1 MRNPHDLRQANKR
14 SVETL
19 LEVMSKLRDPERGCP
34 WDRQQSFDSIAPY
47 TIEEAYEVAEAIS
60 GKDMESLVD
69 ELGDLLF
76 QVVFHAQMAKEEG
89 GFDFGDVVAAIVD
102 KMIRRHPN
110 VFADETVAD
119 VEAQSLSWEAH
130 KAEERRS
137 LGSDAAPSRMDY
149 VPKGLPAI
157 KRAQKLQTR
166 AARVGFD
173 WPSARAVV
181 PKLREELAELTQA
194 METDASRS
202 DLQEEMG
209 DLLFSCINLARHLNV
224 DAEMALRGTTTKF
237 EQRFRWME
245 AELKAQGRTAEAT
258 DAEELEALWSK
269 AKKQTR

>member
-1 MRNPHDLRQANKR
+1 
-14 SVETL
+14 
-19 LEVMSKLRDPERGCP
+19 
-34 WDRQQSFDSIAPY
+34 
-47 TIEEAYEVAEAIS
+47 
-60 GKDMESLVD
+60 
-69 ELGDLLF
+69 
-76 QVVFHAQMAKEEG
+76 
-89 GFDFGDVVAAIVD
+89 
-102 KMIRRHPN
+102 
-110 VFADETVAD
+110 
-119 VEAQSLSWEAH
+119 
-130 KAEERRS
+130 
-137 LGSDAAPSRMDY
+137 MDY

-194 METDASRS
+194 MEADASRS

-258 DAEELEALWSK
+258 DTEELEALWSK